1 MQRVYMLD
9 KDKRNLFIGAIFL
22 IVIILILSIKVI
34 FFNNSFAYAGTLEVY
49 KTDIYARLSAAIN
62 TIFVEEGDRIT
73 KGQKLVTFDCEDYKI
88 NEVLAK
94 SNYIRNQKLVKGK
107 FIAPSDFDVY
117 KNQLDNAVTKVTW
130 CSLSSPINGKVLA
143 KNHENGEWMEPGLRI
158 LTLGDLNT
166 LFAYIYVPQ
175 PIVHKI
181 ALGMKLK
188 GRLPELKNREFI
200 GTVIKISDEA
210 EFTPKNVQTQTE
222 RERLVYG
229 IKINF
234 AESNKDEILKPGMTI
249 EVKIP

>member
-1 MQRVYMLD
+1 MLN

-22 IVIILILSIKVI
+22 IVIVLILFVKII

-49 KTDIYARLSAAIN
+49 KTDIYARLSASIN
-62 TIFVEEGDRIT
+62 TVFVEEGDCIT
-73 KGQKLVTFDCEDYKI
+73 KGQKLVIFDCEDYKI

-94 SNYIRNQKLVKGK
+94 RNYVRNQKLVKDR

-117 KNQLDNAVTKVTW
+117 KNQLDNAATKVAW
-130 CSLSSPINGKVLA
+130 CSLSSPIDGKVLD
-143 KNHENGEWMEPGLRI
+143 KNHVEGEWMEPGVRI
-158 LTLGDLNT
+158 LTLGDLST

-175 PIVHKI
+175 PVVHKI
-181 ALGMKLK
+181 ALGMELK

-200 GTVIKISDEA
+200 GKVIKISDEA

-234 AESNKDEILKPGMTI
+234 AQSNQDEILKPGMTI
-249 EVKIP
+249 EVKLP